1 MAVEKNLSKNNINFE
16 KKCLPVIIW
25 NKKHLSKQ
33 FVSITCSVEK
43 GFFAVAT
50 FDGL

>member
-1 MAVEKNLSKNNINFE
+1 MAVKNNLNKNNINFE
-16 KKCLPVIIW
+16 NKYLPVIIW

-33 FVSITCSVEK
+33 FVSTTCSVEK